1 MNGILLSVLVPVEY
15 SVDDAADWVRRNG
28 GIVRKVH
35 TTGEYHRFRQHTII
49 YANKRGYTDIKTIS
63 IGDNGISVI
72 VAYPTPLQGA
82 GIITDASNLIFG
94 ATGYSTQQQKLIDK
108 YATNT
113 VVSIRFGRTPLP
125 FLLTKVLEAFTLG
138 AYQSLI
144 KAAGFDKLYHLF
156 AILTLD
162 NGTTIL
168 LEKNST
174 INIKEVSGYNPPKA
188 EYTQPI
194 STNVAF
200 KELLDKTQ
208 SKQGAK
214 YFKYSVFTNNCQIFL
229 MDMLKANN
237 LLTPTLKTFIY
248 QNPADLFAR
257 LK

>member
-15 SVDDAADWVRRNG
+15 SVDDAAAWVRRNG

-35 TTGEYHRFRQHTII
+35 TTEDYHRFRQHTTT
-49 YANKRGYTDIKTIS
+49 YANERSYTNIKTIP

-72 VAYPTPLQGA
+72 VAYPTQLQGA

-94 ATGYSTQQQKLIDK
+94 ATVYSNQQRQLIDK

-125 FLLTKVLEAFTLG
+125 FLLTKVLQLVSLG
-138 AYQSLI
+138 AYQTLV

-174 INIKEVSGYNPPKA
+174 INIKEVSNYNPPRA

-194 STNVAF
+194 STNASF
-200 KELLDKTQ
+200 KDLLDKTQ

>member
-1 MNGILLSVLVPVEY
+1 MNGILLSVLVPIEY
-15 SVDDAADWVRRNG
+15 SIEDAADWVLRNG
-28 GIVRKVH
+28 GVVRKIH
-35 TTGEYHRFRQHTII
+35 TTTEYHRFRQHTAK
-49 YANKRGYTDIKTIS
+49 YANERGYTNIKTIPL
-63 IGDNGISVI
+63 GDAGISI
-72 VAYPTPLQGA
+72 IIAYPTTLQGA

-94 ATGYSTQQQKLIDK
+94 STGYSQQQLQLIDK

-113 VVSIRFGRTPLP
+113 VVSIKFGRTPLP
-125 FLLTKVLEAFTLG
+125 FLLTKVLQVVSLG
-138 AYQSLI
+138 AFQTLV

-162 NGTTIL
+162 TGTTIL

-174 INIKEVSGYNPPKA
+174 INIKEVSGYNPPRA

-194 STNVAF
+194 ATNVAF

-229 MDMLKANN
+229 LNMLQANN
-237 LLTPTLKTFIY
+237 LLTPTLKNFIY